1 MKRLLTTLTIVLAA
15 VAAPAAT
22 PAGPPLAAHQEP
34 RGIGNLVA
42 PGDRIQLVYTVDT
55 AGVKSPEGSAYVR
68 NDGQRGFTHLP
79 LRLTKHVRPLVA
91 SVPASLIRGH
101 ELLYYA
107 VVRDPQTGRSVTI
120 PAAGARTPQS
130 ARILQKPVLV
140 RLGVHR
146 FGRVRAPGPVVAQ
159 VGASQVGWQTEGDNF
174 GPQTFLVGRDR
185 SIWLDDGLNNRL
197 LVFRPGAPKSVART
211 VPLPDRSGD
220 SDVALGPAGSVY
232 VTGGVGVGVNH
243 RNVLYRLS
251 ASGKVLWRSFLAGE
265 RDGSFLV
272 GANSPIRL
280 GPDGTLYAL
289 AGMPGRPGGQNAWMP
304 VATPDGRPIAAAQQI
319 ARAHWP
325 DQPVAGGLRLVSETY
340 TAQADKAPH
349 EARFALLDRRGR
361 VVRAWRV
368 VSRTDINFGY
378 ATPEVIGGDP
388 VVVLDVTA
396 QSKAGFKW
404 EELVLR
410 LGPTGTRARFSLRH
424 AVFGDNILADVR
436 IGPDGNVYQLASS
449 PQTGVTISRYSLR

>member
-1 MKRLLTTLTIVLAA
+1 MKRLLTVLTILLAA
-15 VAAPAAT
+15 AAAPAAT
-22 PAGPPLAAHQEP
+22 PAGKPFAAHQEP

-42 PGDRIQLVYTVDT
+42 PSDRVQLVYTVDT

-68 NDGQRGFTHLP
+68 NDGRRGFTRLP
-79 LRLTKHVRPLVA
+79 LRLTKHARTLVA

-101 ELLYYA
+101 ALLYYA

-120 PAAGARTPQS
+120 PVAGARAPQS
-130 ARILQKPVLV
+130 ASILQKPALV
-140 RLGVHR
+140 RLGLHR
-146 FGRVRAPGPVVAQ
+146 FGRVRAAGAVVAQ
-159 VGASQVGWQTEGDNF
+159 IGGDQVAWQTEGDPF
-174 GPQTFLVGRDR
+174 GPQTFLVGRDH
-185 SIWLDDGLNNRL
+185 SIWLDDSLNNRL
-197 LVFRPGAPKSVART
+197 FVFRPGAPKAVARS

-232 VTGGVGVGVNH
+232 VTGGVGVGASH

-280 GPDGTLYAL
+280 GPDGTLYVL
-289 AGMPGRPGGQNAWMP
+289 AGTPGRPGGEHAWMP
-304 VATPDGRPIAAAQQI
+304 VATPAGRPIPAAQQI

-325 DQPVAGGLRLVSETY
+325 DQPVARGLRLVSETY
-340 TAQADKAPH
+340 TAQADKAPR
-349 EARFALLDRRGR
+349 EARFALVDRRGR

-378 ATPEVIGGDP
+378 ATPEVVGGDP

-396 QSKAGFKW
+396 QTKAGFKW

-410 LGPTGTRARFSLRH
+410 LRPNGAASFSLRH

-449 PQTGVTISRYSLR
+449 PQTGVTISRYPLR